1 MKNRN
6 IVKLRHSIKGC
17 SFNEEIARYKALNFF
32 TNLHFNKLDLNNS
45 ELAML
50 ISDLEKLDII
60 TELAYMKNSEQKIT
74 ELLLNANKI
83 SEYWLHKLRQYRELK
98 IEVWKA
104 RVNQIQCLDDI
115 EADIDKG
122 TFKVFSLTDKTL
134 YEKVFE
140 DGYDIELSICFTS
153 TASDLGGIIWN
164 GRQKVSFI
172 HNGIAS
178 YFEITEDKSELE
190 AMLFQ
195 TWQQRFSILAK
206 AYQNKFKL
214 AA

>member
-1 MKNRN
+1 MKNTN
-6 IVKLRHSIKGC
+6 IVKLRRSIKPC

-60 TELAYMKNSEQKIT
+60 TELAYMENSEQKIT
-74 ELLLNANKI
+74 ELLLDANKI
-83 SEYWLHKLRQYRELK
+83 SEYWLHKLHQYRELK

-140 DGYDIELSICFTS
+140 DGYDIKLSICFTS
-153 TASDLGGIIWN
+153 TASGLGGIIWN
-164 GRQKVSFI
+164 GREKVAFI

-178 YFEITEDKSELE
+178 YFEITEDKNELE

-214 AA
+214 VA

>member
-1 MKNRN
+1 MKNTN
-6 IVKLRHSIKGC
+6 IVKLRRSIKGC
-17 SFNEEIARYKALNFF
+17 SFNEEISRYKALNLF

-45 ELAML
+45 ELTML

-60 TELAYMKNSEQKIT
+60 TELAYMKVSEHKIT
-74 ELLLNANKI
+74 ELLLEANKV
-83 SEYWLHKLRQYRELK
+83 SEYWLHKLREYRELK

-178 YFEITEDKSELE
+178 YFEVTEDKDKLK

-195 TWQQRFSILAK
+195 SWQQRFSILAED
-206 AYQNKFKL
+206 YQNKLKL
-214 AA
+214 VA